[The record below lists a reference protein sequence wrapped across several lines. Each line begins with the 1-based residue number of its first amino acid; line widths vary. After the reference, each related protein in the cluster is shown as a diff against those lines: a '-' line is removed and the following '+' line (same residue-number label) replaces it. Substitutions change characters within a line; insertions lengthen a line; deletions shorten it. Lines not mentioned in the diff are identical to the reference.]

1 MPPKPKKPSL
11 MSRFTS
17 LFQGRNSQS
26 FFQGAHNFRMGDLYY
41 LDAPNATH
49 VVVNHSYDER
59 LRLGA
64 LPKHPDMSAKSVEY
78 LPDSR
83 QPDVEQIYDWESSS
97 MELVLCVLGPAGIG
111 KSTLAGHLSDELRS
125 AGRLAA
131 SIFLG
136 ICLTDACG
144 PETIIKMLA
153 HEIGSIHPQAT
164 PRIVAAM
171 DQCHVTSLEMHLR
184 KYILEPLS
192 SLSSPNPLIIIID
205 AIDEWP
211 DHPTFLKALVH
222 LNAESSVVKFII
234 TSRMDPLASR
244 LPGID
249 RITLRTY
256 PLLPVSSEV
265 IKTYFNQHLKD
276 IPWVDGRMARPE
288 DIDKL
293 SELSGG
299 LPVWAATVVWLL
311 SSPFSKS
318 PPHEILSEI
327 VASRRQLGDSDR
339 LEELYRNALMR
350 MFLSPDAREQFRQ
363 YLGATLALQ
372 EPLSH
377 SDFSSLADIP
387 LHLVPQIQSALS
399 ALQIRPPP
407 PGLEK
412 MVHPATTLFHLS
424 FLEYV
429 QAAATEDPFSIS
441 VFDSH
446 STLGLSCLEQL
457 ASLPPLPEPSHQNFS
472 LCSIQRYAIK
482 YWPLHLSK
490 GTPRLKD
497 QWARSEHC
505 IMLQRIAADTQWLWA
520 TLFRESLRPGKNRL
534 HGEEGQEGEEG
545 EEEEEGEEG
554 EGTAMI
560 LRRLALSLDKSGSD
574 QWAFQIACLEVA
586 VRLNDSDGG
595 IWSELG
601 RRYATMGERMGSLK
615 MYEEAVAIF
624 RYATELLPHS
634 DRAGALNG
642 LGMALVSC
650 FLQNGNP
657 TPLHEAVSLYHRA
670 LEFCPCEHPE
680 HSTLLNNLGSALLHL
695 YQWNGDTKTLSEA
708 ASRYREALAA
718 HPDHSKYLNNLVNT
732 LQSLYEHNGEI
743 ATLNE
748 AISLEHTALALCL
761 PQDPD
766 RPKLLNT
773 LANGLMRLYGHN
785 GGIATLKN
793 AISLSHEALALRPAS
808 HPDRLESL
816 IILPVALRSLFKHNG
831 DIKTLNEVL
840 SLGREAL
847 ALCPASH
854 RDRSAFLDNLANGVL
869 SFHEQTGDIGM
880 LDEAISMHY
889 EALALRPNP
898 HPNRSISLNNLA
910 LALLSRCKHEHDID
924 TLKKA
929 ISLSR
934 EALTLLPTLHPGRSA
949 FLDTLAHALH
959 FFFEQHRDIDAL
971 KQRISNYCEAVK
983 LLPNLH
989 PDRSEILNNFGRA
1002 LYSLYAHHSDADRV
1016 LLEEAISLHREA
1028 LALHPAPHLQF
1039 SISLDNLAKALLCQ
1053 FDRDRVV
1060 KVLDEAISFRR
1071 ELLSHNSA
1079 ASRHRTDYVQ
1089 RLLDLLQK
1097 RFKITGDADCSD
1109 IRTLEEELSQKV
1121 DLVHT

>member
-11 MSRFTS
+11 MSRLAS
-17 LFQGRNSQS
+17 LFQRRDSQS
-26 FFQGAHNFRMGDLYY
+26 FFQGAHDFQMGDVYY
-41 LDAPNATH
+41 LDAPNATQ

-59 LRLGA
+59 LRLAA

-78 LPDSR
+78 LLDSR
-83 QPDVEQIYDWESSS
+83 KPDVEQICHWESNSTD
-97 MELVLCVLGPAGIG
+97 LVLCVHGPAGIG
-111 KSTLAGHLSDELRS
+111 KSTLAGHLSDELRL

-131 SIFLG
+131 SLFLG
-136 ICLTDACG
+136 ACLTDASG

-153 HEIGSIHPQAT
+153 HEIGNIHPRAI
-164 PRIVAAM
+164 PRIVDAM
-171 DQCHVTSLEMHLR
+171 DRCHGTSLEIHLR

-222 LNAESSVVKFII
+222 LNAESSVVKFMI

-249 RITLRTY
+249 RVSLRTY
-256 PLLPVSSEV
+256 PLLPVSTEV
-265 IKTYFNQHLKD
+265 IKTYFNKHLKE
-276 IPWVDGRMARPE
+276 IPWVDGRMARPG

-293 SELSGG
+293 SDLSGG

-311 SSPFSKS
+311 SSPFNKS
-318 PPHEILSEI
+318 PPHEILAEI

-350 MFLSPDAREQFRQ
+350 LFLSPDARKQFQQ

-387 LHLVPQIQSALS
+387 SHLVPRIQSALS
-399 ALQIRPPP
+399 VLQIRPPP

-429 QAAATEDPFSIS
+429 QAATTEDPFSIS
-441 VFDSH
+441 VFESH
-446 STLGLSCLEQL
+446 STLALNCLEQL

-472 LCSIQRYAIK
+472 LCGIQCYAIK
-482 YWPLHLSK
+482 GL
-490 GTPRLKD
+490 PRIPNGFGRRCFAKACGL
-497 QWARSEHC
+497 
-505 IMLQRIAADTQWLWA
+505 
-520 TLFRESLRPGKNRL
+520 GKASCMG
-534 HGEEGQEGEEG
+534 GEEEGEDEDEDEDEE
-545 EEEEEGEEG
+545 EEEEEGEG
-554 EGTAMI
+554 MAIIM
-560 LRRLALSLDKSGSD
+560 RRLALSLDKSGSD
-574 QWAFQIACLEVA
+574 QWAFQMACLEVA

-601 RRYATMGERMGSLK
+601 RCYATMGERMGSLK

-624 RYATELLPHS
+624 RYATELLPAPLS
-634 DRAGALNG
+634 DRAVALNG

-650 FLQNGNP
+650 FLQNRNP
-657 TPLHEAVSLYHRA
+657 TPLHEAVSLYHHA
-670 LEFCPCEHPE
+670 LEFCPDEHPE

-695 YQWNGDTKTLSEA
+695 YQWNGDAKTLSEA

-718 HPDHSKYLNNLVNT
+718 HPSHPKYLNNLVNA
-732 LQSLYEHNGEI
+732 LQSLYEHNGEV

-748 AISLEHTALALCL
+748 AIALEHTALALCL

-766 RPKLLNT
+766 RPRLLNT

-785 GGIATLKN
+785 GCIATLKN

-808 HPDRLESL
+808 HPDCLESL
-816 IILPVALRSLFKHNG
+816 ITLPVALRSLFKHNG

-869 SFHEQTGDIGM
+869 SFYEQTGDIGM
-880 LDEAISMHY
+880 LNEAISLHY

-898 HPNRSISLNNLA
+898 HPNRSMSLNNLA
-910 LALLSRCKHEHDID
+910 LALLSRCKHEHDVD

-934 EALTLLPTLHPGRSA
+934 EALTLLPKLHPGRSA

-959 FFFEQHRDIDAL
+959 CFFEQHGDIDAL
-971 KQRISNYCEAVK
+971 KQSISYYCEGVK

-1028 LALHPAPHLQF
+1028 LALHPAPHIQH

-1053 FDRDRVV
+1053 F
-1060 KVLDEAISFRR
+1060 
-1071 ELLSHNSA
+1071 
-1079 ASRHRTDYVQ
+1079 
-1089 RLLDLLQK
+1089 K
-1097 RFKITGDADCSD
+1097 RNGPGGS
-1109 IRTLEEELSQKV
+1109 EGP
-1121 DLVHT
+1121 